1 MISNCHDRF
10 SLLDQIPLGICVLDV
25 NYQVVFWNRCL
36 EEWTKIGRDRIIG
49 HSICDFFPHLGQPRY
64 INRLAPIFAGGPPTV
79 FSSQLHKHLIPAT
92 LPNGQHRIQHTTV
105 TAIPTEVGENFYAM
119 LSIQDVTD
127 LTSHVQSYRQ
137 MRDQAVADAE
147 ELKRSSKALRESE
160 ERFRT
165 SVENM
170 LDCFAIYRAVRNE
183 QGQIIDFQAEY
194 VNDAVCQVSQRS
206 QEQHLSQG
214 LCELLPAHRD
224 TGLFDEYCQVV
235 ETGQPLVKDSL
246 IYEDQFGHQ
255 RLTKAFDIRVAKFDD
270 GYVAT
275 WRDITN
281 RKQTEE
287 ALRES
292 EQRLQMALDGSG
304 GGFWDWNIATKDVY
318 LSPRWLEIL
327 EYEKGE
333 LPETFSAWEQLIHP
347 EDKASVIE
355 WLQAHLRHDS
365 VPYRFEYRM
374 LNKSGHWKWIAN
386 YAKVVMRDE
395 QGHPLRMAG
404 IHQDI
409 SDRKQIEE
417 ALQQREEQ
425 FRFITNTIPQIVW
438 TTDACGVTDYVNQR
452 WVDYTGLSQE
462 AALQTDWQVLIHPDD
477 LPAVQEFWTNSYK
490 TASIYEV
497 EYRLRRSDGVLRW
510 HLVQG
515 LPMRDQ
521 NGQVVKWFGTCTDI
535 HDQKELEIERRY
547 LLERE
552 RAAREAAERANY
564 IKDEF
569 LAILSHELRSPL
581 NPILGWVKL
590 MQSRKFDP
598 AKTADALAT
607 IERNA
612 KLQTQLIDDLLDV
625 AKILRGKLSMEVAP
639 VNLVFVIEA
648 AIDTVRTAA
657 VAKSILLHSELPE
670 IGQISGDAARL
681 QQVIWNLLSN
691 AIKFTPNGGRVDIKL
706 SLVTSHWS
714 LVNPEG
720 QRTIEKGQKTHYA
733 QITVSDTGKG
743 IAPDF
748 LPHIFESFRQED
760 ASTTRKFGGLGL
772 GLAIVYSL
780 VEAHGGTIW
789 ADSEGEGLGATFT
802 IRLPL
807 LNLEPEQGQ
816 PNPLPVQELDL
827 SGIRVLA
834 VDDEPDARDLLTV
847 LLTQYGAEVLTVASA
862 TDVLAN
868 LESFQPDVIVS
879 DIGMPGVDGY
889 ALIQQIRALPPAKG
903 GQTPAIALTAY
914 GTEGDRKRVITS
926 GYQLHIIKP
935 LEPEQL
941 VQAVIALTPRKV
953 SPRN

>member
-1 MISNCHDRF
+1 MPHCHDRF

-25 NYQVVFWNRCL
+25 GYQVVFWNRCL
-36 EEWTKIGRDRIIG
+36 EDWTKISRDRIVG
-49 HSICDFFPHLGQPRY
+49 RSIHNFFPHLSQPLY
-64 INRLAPIFAGGPPTV
+64 ANRLAPIFSGGPPTI

-92 LPNGQHRIQHTTV
+92 LPSGQNRIQHTTV
-105 TAIPTEVGENFYAM
+105 TAIPDDADAGFYAM

-127 LTSHVQSYRQ
+127 LTSHVQSYRK

-170 LDCFAIYRAVRNE
+170 LDCFAIYRAVRNQ
-183 QGQIIDFQAEY
+183 QGQIVDFQAEY
-194 VNDAVCQVSQRS
+194 VNDAVCHLTQMT
-206 QEQHLSQG
+206 QEQHLSRG

-224 TGLFDEYCQVV
+224 MGLFDEYCQVV
-235 ETGQPLVKDSL
+235 ETGKPLVKDSL
-246 IYEDQFGHQ
+246 IYKDQFGHQ

-275 WRDITN
+275 WRDITD

-287 ALRES
+287 ALRDS

-304 GGFWDWNIATKDVY
+304 GGFWDWNIATKEVY
-318 LSPRWLEIL
+318 LSPRWLEML
-327 EYEKGE
+327 EYEKGK
-333 LPETFSAWEQLIHP
+333 LPETFSTWEQLIHAD
-347 EDKASVIE
+347 DKASVVE
-355 WLQAHLRHDS
+355 WLQAHLQNNS

-374 LNKSGHWKWIAN
+374 LTKSGQWKWIAN

-395 QGHPLRMAG
+395 QGNPLRMAG

-438 TTDACGVTDYVNQR
+438 TTDANGVTDYVNQR
-452 WVDYTGLSQE
+452 WVNYTGLSQE
-462 AALQTDWQVLIHPDD
+462 VALQTDWQTLIHPDD
-477 LPAVQEFWTNSYK
+477 LPAVQEFWTNAYK
-490 TASIYEV
+490 TAPTYEI
-497 EYRLRRSDGVLRW
+497 EYRLRRSDGMFRW

-515 LPMRDQ
+515 LPMRNQ
-521 NGQVVKWFGTCTDI
+521 HGQVVKWFGTCTDI
-535 HDQKELEIERRY
+535 HDQKELEIERHH

-552 RAAREAAERANY
+552 QAAREAAERANH

-598 AKTADALAT
+598 AKTAEALAT
-607 IERNA
+607 IERNVR
-612 KLQTQLIDDLLDV
+612 LQTQLIDDLLDV
-625 AKILRGKLSMEVAP
+625 ARILRGKLSMQVAP
-639 VNLVFVIEA
+639 VDLVFVIEA
-648 AIDTVRTAA
+648 AIETVRTAA
-657 VAKSILLHSELPE
+657 LAKSILLNPVLPQ
-670 IGQISGDAARL
+670 IGHISGDAARL
-681 QQVIWNLLSN
+681 QQVVWNLLSN
-691 AIKFTPNGGRVDIKL
+691 AIKFTPPHGKVDIWL
-706 SLVTSHWS
+706 ERV
-714 LVNPEG
+714 G
-720 QRTIEKGQKTHYA
+720 DQA

-743 IAPDF
+743 ISSNF
-748 LPHIFESFRQED
+748 LPYIFESFRQED

-789 ADSEGEGLGATFT
+789 ADSRGEGLGATFT
-802 IRLPL
+802 IQLPL
-807 LNLEPEQGQ
+807 LNLEPEKNLH
-816 PNPLPVQELDL
+816 NPLPQQELDL
-827 SGIRVLA
+827 SGVRVLA
-834 VDDEPDARDLLTV
+834 VDDEPDARDLLTMS
-847 LLTQYGAEVLTVASA
+847 LTQYGAEVLTVTSA
-862 TDVLAN
+862 ADVLAN
-868 LESFQPDVIVS
+868 LESFQPDILVS
-879 DIGMPGVDGY
+879 DIGMPGMDGY
-889 ALIQQIRALPPAKG
+889 TLIQQVRALPPMQG

-914 GTEGDRKRVITS
+914 AREGDQKRAITD
-926 GYQLHIIKP
+926 GYQLHIVKP
-935 LEPEQL
+935 LDPEQL
-941 VQAVIALTPRKV
+941 VQAVMALTSRKV
-953 SPRN
+953 SQRN